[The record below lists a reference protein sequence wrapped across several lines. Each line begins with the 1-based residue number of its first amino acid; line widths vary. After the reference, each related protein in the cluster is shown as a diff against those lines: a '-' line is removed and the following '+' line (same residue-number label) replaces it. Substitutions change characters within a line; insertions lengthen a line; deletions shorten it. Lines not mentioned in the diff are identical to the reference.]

1 MFNSIL
7 LDASVTEGSST
18 HQFVLI
24 GGMLLVFYFFMIRP
38 QQKRKKEQH
47 TFLEKIKKGE
57 QVITIGGIHG
67 KVYDVAE
74 DTLTLEVDSKGSKI
88 TVVKSAIS
96 WDAIRRLREKEKK

>member
-1 MFNSIL
+1 MLNSLL
-7 LDASVTEGSST
+7 LDALVTERSSI

-57 QVITIGGIHG
+57 RVITIGGIHG
-67 KVYDVAE
+67 KVYDVSE
-74 DTLTLEVDSKGSKI
+74 DTLTLEVDNKGSKI
-88 TVVKSAIS
+88 TVSKGAIS
-96 WDAIRRLREKEKK
+96 LDSTKRHAQKT

>member
-1 MFNSIL
+1 MLNHL
-7 LDASVTEGSST
+7 LLNAPFVERNST
-18 HQFVLI
+18 HQIVLI

-38 QQKRKKEQH
+38 QQQRKKEQH
-47 TFLEKIKKGE
+47 TFLDKIKKGE

-88 TVVKSAIS
+88 TVARGAIS
-96 WDAIRRLREKEKK
+96 LDSTKQHARKKK

>member
-1 MFNSIL
+1 MLNYLL
-7 LDASVTEGSST
+7 LDASFTEGSST

-74 DTLTLEVDSKGSKI
+74 DTLTLEVDSKGAKI
-88 TVVKSAIS
+88 TIARSAIS
-96 WDAIRRLREKEKK
+96 LDSTKKHTQKK